1 MKITPFI
8 FILMILYS
16 CNNPMNIHHVNKDFT
31 VYNNKVVQGD
41 FIAEVHPDGSMTS
54 NYMSPVNIPQ
64 KRTIELKFSINQK
77 DNELPFATNH
87 KIVVKPQ
94 NGTYSTPVIEFGK
107 QYIEE
112 QAGIDEKLESNTTL
126 NVKLDLT
133 KVFKAFEKQGYYED
147 INHDKITQKDF
158 KGVFMAGNIAPLNFD
173 FENLGENVQLKD
185 EDGDHIYELS
195 LIINTFDEN
204 KFVKPEWKLKEDIS
218 QYPQLKTDNELIQ
231 ALYNMALEETKLLS
245 EDDGTFRTG
254 AKWAGVWT
262 RDVSYA
268 TVLGLGIADTQRA
281 RHSLLKK
288 IKRDRI
294 IQDTGSGGAW
304 PVSSDRTTWALA
316 AWEIYL
322 ISGDELWLDYCYKVI
337 KNTVEDDRI
346 IVFDKSTN
354 LYKGESSFLD
364 WRIQTYPRWMDN
376 TDIYSSLNLG
386 TNLVHYKTLRI
397 LSQMASILNQ
407 EEDKSKYASWANEL
421 KGAINTRLWNQEK
434 GYYNQY
440 IYGRNYS
447 FNSPKSES
455 LGEAFSI
462 LFDVADEK
470 SNTVIENT
478 PTLTW
483 GIPCVYPQIPGIRPY
498 HNNGIWPFV
507 QTFWNLAT
515 AKAENNNALEQ
526 GISSFYRATAMFLTN
541 KENMVAD
548 NGDFMTALNSDRQ
561 LWSVAGNLGHIYKI
575 FFGMNFKPDGKL
587 YFNPAIPNSYEC
599 NMELSNLKIRN
610 KELTIR
616 INGYGTQ
623 IKSFTVNGQ
632 KQTDHYISLLGEGT
646 DIIEIDMANNDFYG
660 STNVVAN
667 KFHIAT
673 PQTKIENHELLW
685 DSIQNAVKYEVYKN
699 GSLHTTTTDV
709 TKINLDATNGE
720 YTVRAIDI
728 VGDPSFISEP
738 LYYEPKSETNL
749 TFNKYKCNKAV
760 SITGAPTG
768 MVELSKQ
775 KNLEV
780 QWNINVKQDGTYIL
794 FFEYSNGSGPWN
806 TDNKCANRTLWINDD
821 KIAPV
826 IMPQRGTN
834 EWSNLGETNRIKID
848 LNKGQH
854 QFKLTF
860 EPENENMNVDTN
872 TALLG
877 EMKLIRL

>member
-1 MKITPFI
+1 MRIISFI
-8 FILMILYS
+8 FLLTIIYS
-16 CNNPMNIHHVNKDFT
+16 CNKPMNIHHVNKDFT

-41 FIAEVHPDGSMTS
+41 FTAEVHPDGSMTS

-94 NGTYSTPVIEFGK
+94 NGSYTTPVIEFRK
-107 QYIEE
+107 QYIDE
-112 QAGIDEKLESNTTL
+112 QSGIDEELESNTTL
-126 NVKLDLT
+126 NVKLNLT
-133 KVFKAFEKQGYYED
+133 KVFKDFEKQGYYED

-158 KGVFMAGNIAPLNFD
+158 KGVFIAGNIAPLNFD

-185 EDGDHIYELS
+185 EDGDHIYEIS
-195 LIINTFDEN
+195 LVINTFDEN

-322 ISGDELWLDYCYKVI
+322 ISGDDLWLDYCYKVI

-397 LSQMASILNQ
+397 LSQMANILNQ
-407 EEDKSKYASWANEL
+407 EEDKSKYATWATEL
-421 KGAINTRLWNQEK
+421 KATINTKLWNQEK

-462 LFDVADEK
+462 LYDVADEK
-470 SNTVIENT
+470 SNTIIKNT

-515 AKAENNNALEQ
+515 AKTENNNALEQ
-526 GISSFYRATAMFLTN
+526 GISSFYRAAAMFLTN

-575 FFGMNFKPDGKL
+575 FFGMNFKPDSKL

-599 NMELSNLKIRN
+599 NMELSNLKIRD

-616 INGYGTQ
+616 INGYGTK

-632 KQTDHYISLLGEGT
+632 KQSDHYVSLLGEGK
-646 DIIEIDMANNDFYG
+646 DIIEINMANNDFYG
-660 STNVVAN
+660 NTNVVAN

-673 PQTKIENHELLW
+673 PQATIKNQELLW
-685 DSIQNAVKYEVYKN
+685 DSIQNAVKYEVFKN
-699 GSLHTTTTDV
+699 GKLLTTTTDV
-709 TKINLDATNGE
+709 TKINLDETNGE

-738 LYYEPKSETNL
+738 IFYEPQPVKNL
-749 TFNKYKCNKAV
+749 SFNNYQCNKAV
-760 SITGAPTG
+760 SITGAPKG
-768 MVELSKQ
+768 MIELSKQ
-775 KNLEV
+775 NNLEV
-780 QWNINVKQDGTYIL
+780 QWNINIKDNGTYVL

-806 TDNKCANRTLWINDD
+806 TDNKCANRTLWIDD
-821 KIAPV
+821 YKIAPV
-826 IMPQRGTN
+826 IMPQRGIN

-848 LNKGQH
+848 LTKGRH
-854 QFKLTF
+854 HFKLTF

-877 EMKLIRL
+877 RMKLIKQ